1 MQRLF
6 RPTACLIPIGSP
18 SFMSAIKTTAVLLS
32 AAVGGGM
39 CLFAAAYA
47 QQQEARTDPRT
58 NIRRVLPPPGIE
70 APRRDLEMLR
80 EALDSFSMRKHTVV
94 AKTAG
99 SDQVTPREDDLA
111 DALIFEKAVRY
122 AIDLGEFYQPRDFGR
137 AAELLKVGRERL
149 DELAHGRASWAQAR
163 GPVVRGYRSRI
174 DDSVQPY
181 GLLIPEKLNLDQ
193 PVPLYVWLHGRND
206 KGTDLHF
213 IAERMRSRGEFAPDD
228 AIVLHVFGR
237 YCNAFKFA
245 GEIDVFEA
253 IDSVKNRYRVDPR
266 RTVLMGFSM
275 GGAGVWH
282 LGAHYPDRFVA
293 MTPGAGF
300 VDTRRYQRIP
310 DSRLPPWYEQKLWG
324 LYDVPD
330 YTRNLFNLP
339 VVSYS
344 GEVDNQ
350 KASADIM
357 EEEFVRHGK
366 KLERVIGAKMGH
378 RYDAPSKEIILLRLA
393 EERDRPRD
401 LLPAEVTLQ
410 TRTLRYN
417 KVHWVVALALGEH
430 WSDARID
437 ARRTRLPDATWRVDI
452 ATKNIAAFRCQPGSG
467 SAASARDIG
476 EQFVIDGQQAQLPPP
491 GGLWRHVDGR
501 WVAAAGLEQASGSL
515 VKRHGLQ
522 GPIDDAFLEPFLFV
536 RPTGKSP
543 SAAVGQWVEVDLPH
557 QIQRWK
563 ELFRGDVRVKD
574 DKDVT
579 REDQERYHLILWG
592 DPSSNQILAQAAVKL
607 PIQWTTDTI
616 QAGRSPGSSYSA
628 QTCVVAMIYPNPL
641 NPERYIVLNSGPTFR
656 EDHDRSNSQQTPKL
670 PDWAV
675 LDVTAPPTGRAAGK
689 VLDAGFFDEN
699 WQLTRREAG
708 AAKAAADSADR

>member
-1 MQRLF
+1 M
-6 RPTACLIPIGSP
+6 PV
-18 SFMSAIKTTAVLLS
+18 IKTTCLLLS
-32 AAVGGGM
+32 AALGAGM
-39 CLFAAAYA
+39 CLSAAAYG
-47 QQQEARTDPRT
+47 QELKARTDPKN

-70 APRRDLEMLR
+70 APQQDLETLR
-80 EALDSFSMRKHTVV
+80 EALDRFSLHKQTVLV
-94 AKTAG
+94 KTAG
-99 SDQVTPREDDLA
+99 SDLAKPREDDLA

-122 AIDLGEFYQPRDFGR
+122 AIDLGEFYQPRDIGR
-137 AAELLKVGRERL
+137 AAELLKFGQERL
-149 DELAHGRASWAQAR
+149 DELADGRASWAKAR
-163 GPVVRGYRSRI
+163 GLVVRGYRSRI

-181 GLLIPEKLNLDQ
+181 GLLIPDKLNLDQ

-245 GEIDVFEA
+245 GEVDVFEA
-253 IDSVKNRYRVDPR
+253 IDSVKSRYRIDPR
-266 RTVLMGFSM
+266 RLVLLGFSM

-293 MTPGAGF
+293 MSPGAGF
-300 VDTRRYQRIP
+300 VDTRRYQRIL

-324 LYDVPD
+324 LYDVPG

-344 GEVDNQ
+344 GEVDAQ

-357 EEEFVRHGK
+357 DEEFAKHDK

-378 RYDAPSKEIILLRLA
+378 RYDAPSKEIILRRMA

-401 LLPAEVTLQ
+401 LPAEVTLQ
-410 TRTLRYN
+410 SRTLRYN
-417 KVHWVVALALGEH
+417 KVHWVEALALVEH

-437 ARRTRLPDATWRVDI
+437 ARRTRLPDAKWRVDI
-452 ATKNIAAFRCQPGSG
+452 ATKNIVAFRCQPGSDP
-467 SAASARDIG
+467 AASARDIG
-476 EQFVIDGQQAQLPPP
+476 EQFTIDGQRAQLPPP
-491 GGLWRHVDGR
+491 GGLWRHANGQ
-501 WVAAAGLEQASGSL
+501 WVAAAGIEQAPGSL
-515 VKRHGLQ
+515 AKRHGLQ
-522 GPIDDAFLEPFLFV
+522 GPIDDAFIEPFLFV

-543 SAAVGQWVEVDLPH
+543 NAAVGQWVDVELPH

-574 DKDVT
+574 DRDVT
-579 REDQERYHLILWG
+579 REDLERYHLILWG
-592 DPSSNQILAQAAVKL
+592 DPSSNQILAQAAAKL
-607 PIQWTTDTI
+607 PIRWTTDTI
-616 QAGRSPGSSYSA
+616 QAGRSPGGSHSA
-628 QTCVVAMIYPNPL
+628 QSCVVAMIYPNPL
-641 NPERYIVLNSGPTFR
+641 NPDRYIVLNSGPTFR
-656 EDHDRSNSQQTPKL
+656 EEHDRTNSQQTPKL

-675 LDVTAPPTGRAAGK
+675 LDVTAAPTGRAAGK
-689 VLDAGFFDEN
+689 VLDAGFFDES
-699 WQLTRREAG
+699 WQLSSREPR
-708 AAKAAADSADR
+708 AAKAPSDSADR

>member
-1 MQRLF
+1 
-6 RPTACLIPIGSP
+6 
-18 SFMSAIKTTAVLLS
+18 MSAIKKSGLLLS
-32 AAVGGGM
+32 AAFGVGF
-39 CLFAAAYA
+39 CLFAGAYG
-47 QQQEARTDPRT
+47 QQHKETDPKT
-58 NIRRVLPPPGIE
+58 NIRRVLPPLGIE
-70 APRRDLEMLR
+70 VPPAELATLR
-80 EALDSFSMRKHTVV
+80 KALDSFSTRKNSVV

-99 SDQVTPREDDLA
+99 SDHVKPREDNLP

-137 AAELLKVGRERL
+137 AGELLKVGEERL
-149 DELAHGRASWAQAR
+149 DELAQDRASWAKAR
-163 GPVVRGYRSRI
+163 GLVVRGYRSRI

-228 AIVLHVFGR
+228 AIVLHVLGR

-245 GEIDVFEA
+245 GEVDVFEA
-253 IDSVKNRYRVDPR
+253 IDSMKSRYPIDPR
-266 RTVLMGFSM
+266 RIVLLGFSM

-293 MTPGAGF
+293 MSPGAGF

-310 DSRLPPWYEQKLWG
+310 ESRFPPWYEQKLWG

-330 YTRNLFNLP
+330 YTRNLFNLA

-344 GEVDNQ
+344 GEVDAQ

-357 EEEFVRHGK
+357 EEEFAKHGK

-378 RYDAPSKEIILLRLA
+378 RYDAPSKEIILRRLA

-401 LLPAEVTLQ
+401 LPTEVTLQ

-417 KVHWVVALALGEH
+417 KVHWVEALALDKH

-437 ARRTRLPDATWRVDI
+437 ARRTRLLDGTWRVDI
-452 ATKNIAAFRCQPGSG
+452 ATKNIAAFRCQPGNG
-467 SAASARDIG
+467 PAASARDLG
-476 EQFVIDGQQAQLPPP
+476 EQFVIDGQRTDLPPS
-491 GGLWRHVDGR
+491 GGLWRHADGR
-501 WVAAAGLEQASGSL
+501 WVAVAGLEQAPGSL
-515 VKRHGLQ
+515 AKRHGLQ
-522 GPIDDAFLEPFLFV
+522 GPIDDAFIEPFLFV
-536 RPTGKSP
+536 RPTGKSTN
-543 SAAVGQWVEVDLPH
+543 AAVGGWVEVELSH

-592 DPSSNQILAQAAVKL
+592 DPSSNQVLAQVAAKL
-607 PIQWTTDTI
+607 PIHWTTDTI
-616 QAGRSPGSSYSA
+616 QTGRSTASSHAA
-628 QTCVVAMIYPNPL
+628 QSCVAAMIYPNSL
-641 NPERYIVLNSGPTFR
+641 NPDRYILLNSGPTFR
-656 EDHDRSNSQQTPKL
+656 EDHDRTNSQQIPKL

-675 LDVTAPPTGRAAGK
+675 IDVTAPPTGRAAGK
-689 VLDAGFFDEN
+689 VLDAGFFNES
-699 WQLTRREAG
+699 WQLSHRN
-708 AAKAAADSADR
+708 